1 VIVSRSGLVGEE
13 AQNAIIGLINK
24 GVTIKVCQCN
34 VGVKEQLDAQLKSAL
49 SGIPPVRGVIYG
61 AMILRVRRF
70 CCPFLLVVLQ
80 TDLFYQDVPFE
91 KMQYADYNA
100 VVQTR
105 VHGLWNLHD
114 ALKSLDQKLDFLINL
129 SSVAGV
135 IGNLTQAAYAASGT
149 FMDGFAESMISLGLP
164 YATIDLA
171 PVRDLGYLVNDQ
183 KTQDV
188 VKNTFGGMWLNAED
202 IHGLLASAIKGV
214 MKGSCNNHCITGLD
228 SIETESMGAGQA
240 WTQDPRFSQL
250 IRAAA
255 VSASSKSG
263 DQSDALSLENPAK
276 ALQQAQDLTQAH
288 DIIAQALLKKLCSL
302 LMLSLEDVD
311 VSKPISAFGLDSL
324 VAIEVRHWI
333 SREFEAGLQLLEI
346 LASDSVSGLAGTI
359 MHKSGA
365 LPEGLKSSGA
375 NGTS

>member
-1 VIVSRSGLVGEE
+1 MIVSRSGLVGEE

-34 VGVKEQLDAQLKSAL
+34 VGVKEQLDAQLQSAL
-49 SGIPPVRGVIYG
+49 SGVPPVRGVIYG
-61 AMILRVRRF
+61 AMILRVRHF
-70 CCPFLLVVLQ
+70 CHPYLLVVLQ
-80 TDLFYQDVPFE
+80 TDLLYQDVPFE
-91 KMQYADYNA
+91 KMQYADYHA

-105 VHGLWNLHD
+105 VQGLWNLHD

-129 SSVAGV
+129 SSAAGV

-149 FMDGFAESMISLGLP
+149 FMDGFAESMNSLGLP
-164 YATIDLA
+164 YTTIDLA
-171 PVRDLGYLVNDQ
+171 PVRDLGYLANDK

-188 VKNTFGGMWLNAED
+188 VESTFGGMWLNAED

-228 SIETESMGAGQA
+228 SIETERMSAGQA

-255 VSASSKSG
+255 VSASSKS
-263 DQSDALSLENPAK
+263 DPSDALSLESPAK
-276 ALQQAQDLTQAH
+276 ALQQAQDLAQAH

-333 SREFEAGLQLLEI
+333 SREFDAGLQLLEI

-375 NGTS
+375 NATA

>member
-1 VIVSRSGLVGEE
+1 MIVSRSGLVGEE
-13 AQNAIIGLINK
+13 AQSAIIGLINK

-34 VGVKEQLDAQLKSAL
+34 VGAKEQLDAQLKIAL
-49 SGIPPVRGVIYG
+49 SGVPPVRGVIYG
-61 AMILRVRRF
+61 AMVLRVRRF
-70 CCPFLLVVLQ
+70 CLPFLLVVLQ
-80 TDLFYQDVPFE
+80 TDLLYQDVPFE
-91 KMQYADYNA
+91 KMQYADYNE

-105 VHGLWNLHD
+105 VQGLWNLHD
-114 ALKSLDQKLDFLINL
+114 ALKSRDQKLDFLINL

-149 FMDGFAESMISLGLP
+149 FMDGFAEAMIRLGLP
-164 YATIDLA
+164 YTTIDLA
-171 PVRDLGYLVNDQ
+171 PVRDLGYLVNDH

-188 VKNTFGGMWLNAED
+188 VKSTFGGMWLNAED

-228 SIETESMGAGQA
+228 SIKTESMNAGQA

-255 VSASSKSG
+255 VSASSKFC
-263 DQSDALSLENPAK
+263 DQSDALSLESPAK

-333 SREFEAGLQLLEI
+333 SREFDAGLQLLEI

-375 NGTS
+375 NGAS